1 MKRNPSLPHGA
12 NPSDL
17 PKIRMMRSI
26 SKEGWFMKR
35 MKTMG
40 ASLCVAFAL
49 MTAFAGA
56 AQAAGTPLGFWIEIS
71 GIRPSIVL
79 VNFHE
84 SYSAAQINAGTSLAQ
99 ELLSQYGASIQGT
112 NIAMYT
118 PQMLSGIDADQ
129 LHNDILPGL
138 GGLEMY
144 LYVTATKVSHPES
157 GTNLRFDLT
166 AFVGSATPY
175 YLGAVEVSETL
186 VNMSLP

>member
-17 PKIRMMRSI
+17 PKIRIMRSI

-56 AQAAGTPLGFWIEIS
+56 AQAAGTPLGFWIESS
-71 GIRPSIVL
+71 GGVSIVL
-79 VNFHE
+79 VNFDA
-84 SYSAAQINAGTSLAQ
+84 SYSPAQIDAGTSLAQ
-99 ELLSQYGASIQGT
+99 ALLESYGASIQGT
-112 NIAMYT
+112 TITMYT
-118 PQMLSGIDADQ
+118 PQELSGIDADQ
-129 LHNDILPGL
+129 LHNDILSVL
-138 GGLEMY
+138 GELQMY

-157 GTNLRFDLT
+157 GTNLRFDLRLY
-166 AFVGSATPY
+166 AESATPY
-175 YLGAVEVSETL
+175 YLGAVEVNETL
-186 VNMSLP
+186 VNMSLE